1 MIKSLI
7 LCNRIDFA
15 QMYVL
20 DHYDIEI
27 SEEFLKYAKANGN
40 IPELLT
46 LFDKRLI
53 LTEPE
58 KLKQILQIED
68 SKWNILFG

>member
-27 SEEFLKYAKANGN
+27 SEEFLKYAKTNGN
-40 IPELLT
+40 IP
-46 LFDKRLI
+46 
-53 LTEPE
+53 
-58 KLKQILQIED
+58 
-68 SKWNILFG
+68 

>member
-7 LCNRIDFA
+7 LCSRIDFA

-27 SEEFLKYAKANGN
+27 SEEFLKYAKINGN
-40 IPELLT
+40 IPEVLT
-46 LFDKRLI
+46 LFDKKLI

-58 KLKQILQIED
+58 RLK
-68 SKWNILFG
+68 